1 MNAIIGDVG
10 RKLQSSK
17 RCPNTMGEGLQGE
30 SPKIAL
36 AVEKIYT
43 GVLSTAVAVASSRTL
58 SQHI

>member
-1 MNAIIGDVG
+1 MNAIIGDMG

-43 GVLSTAVAVASSRTL
+43 GVLSTAVAVAS
-58 SQHI
+58 